1 MLNFLG
7 KNWKWILSMITATV
21 ITILI
26 MIFHPLIK
34 EWISDHWFIFPI
46 LIIPAFSAGVFMTS
60 LTFRGIIAELRG
72 GNKERFDINMGE
84 LAVMDIIDKSRDNL
98 WLHGVLFIL
107 SISAI
112 VLLIILL

>member
-7 KNWKWILSMITATV
+7 KNWKWILSMILATV
-21 ITILI
+21 VTILI
-26 MIFHPLIK
+26 ILFINEIR
-34 EWISDHWFIFPI
+34 EWIQRYWFIFPI
-46 LIIPAFSAGVFMTS
+46 LMIPAFSAGVFSTS
-60 LTFRGIIAELRG
+60 LTMRRIIADLRG

-84 LAVMDIIDKSRDNL
+84 LAVIDITDKSRDNL

>member
-1 MLNFLG
+1 MVIYLKSHWKSMLS
-7 KNWKWILSMITATV
+7 IITSIVATV
-21 ITILI
+21 LI
-26 MIFHPLIK
+26 IIFLEQIRM
-34 EWISDHWFIFPI
+34 WIQSKWFIFPI
-46 LIIPAFSAGVFMTS
+46 LMIPAFSAGVFMTS
-60 LTFRGIIAELRG
+60 LKFRAIIAELRG

>member
-1 MLNFLG
+1 MFKFLG
-7 KNWKWILSMITATV
+7 KNWKWILSMIVATV
-21 ITILI
+21 STVLIILFLQEI
-26 MIFHPLIK
+26 RL
-34 EWISDHWFIFPI
+34 WIQGNWFIFPI
-46 LIIPAFSAGVFMTS
+46 LMIPAFSAGVFMTS
-60 LTFRGIIAELRG
+60 LTFRNIIAELRG

>member
-1 MLNFLG
+1 MLKFLG
-7 KNWKWILSMITATV
+7 KNWKWILSMIVATV
-21 ITILI
+21 ATVLIILFLNEI
-26 MIFHPLIK
+26 RL
-34 EWISDHWFIFPI
+34 WIQSNWFIFPI
-46 LIIPAFSAGVFMTS
+46 LMIPAFSAGVFTTS

-112 VLLIILL
+112 VLLVILL

>member
-1 MLNFLG
+1 MFKFLG
-7 KNWKWILSMITATV
+7 KNWKWILSMIVATV
-21 ITILI
+21 ATVLIILFLNEI
-26 MIFHPLIK
+26 RL
-34 EWISDHWFIFPI
+34 WIQAHWFIFPI
-46 LIIPAFSAGVFMTS
+46 LMIPAFSAGVFMTS
-60 LTFRGIIAELRG
+60 LKFRSIIAELRG

>member
-1 MLNFLG
+1 MLKFLG
-7 KNWKWILSMITATV
+7 KNWKWILSMIVATIATV
-21 ITILI
+21 LIILFLNEI
-26 MIFHPLIK
+26 RL
-34 EWISDHWFIFPI
+34 WIQSNWFIFPI
-46 LIIPAFSAGVFMTS
+46 LMIPAFSAGVFMTS

-112 VLLIILL
+112 VLLVILL

>member
-1 MLNFLG
+1 MFKFLG
-7 KNWKWILSMITATV
+7 TNWKWILSMIVATV
-21 ITILI
+21 STVLIILFI
-26 MIFHPLIK
+26 NEIRI
-34 EWISDHWFIFPI
+34 WIQSNWFIFPI
-46 LIIPAFSAGVFMTS
+46 LMIPAFSAGVFMTS
-60 LTFRGIIAELRG
+60 ITFRAIISELRG

-98 WLHGVLFIL
+98 WFHGVIFIL

>member
-1 MLNFLG
+1 MLKFLG
-7 KNWKWILSMITATV
+7 KNWKWILSMIVATIATV
-21 ITILI
+21 LIILFLNEI
-26 MIFHPLIK
+26 RL
-34 EWISDHWFIFPI
+34 WIQSNWFIFPI
-46 LIIPAFSAGVFMTS
+46 LMIPAFSAGVFTTS

-112 VLLIILL
+112 VLLVILL

>member
-1 MLNFLG
+1 MFKFLG
-7 KNWKWILSMITATV
+7 KNWKWILSMIVATV
-21 ITILI
+21 TTVLIILFI
-26 MIFHPLIK
+26 NQIR
-34 EWISDHWFIFPI
+34 EWIQAKWFIFPI
-46 LIIPAFSAGVFMTS
+46 LMIPAFSAGVFTTS
-60 LTFRGIIAELRG
+60 LTVRRIISDLRG

-84 LAVMDIIDKSRDNL
+84 LAVIDITDKSRDNL

>member
-1 MLNFLG
+1 MLKFLG
-7 KNWKWILSMITATV
+7 KNWKWILSMIVATV
-21 ITILI
+21 STVLIILFLNEI
-26 MIFHPLIK
+26 R
-34 EWISDHWFIFPI
+34 EWIQAHWFIFPI
-46 LIIPAFSAGVFMTS
+46 LMIPAFSAGVFMTS

-112 VLLIILL
+112 VLLVILL

>member
-1 MLNFLG
+1 MFKFLG
-7 KNWKWILSMITATV
+7 KNWKWILSMIFATV
-21 ITILI
+21 TTVLVILFI
-26 MIFHPLIK
+26 NEIR
-34 EWISDHWFIFPI
+34 EWIQANWFIFPI
-46 LIIPAFSAGVFMTS
+46 LMIPAFSAGVFMTS
-60 LTFRGIIAELRG
+60 LTFRNIIAELRG

>member
-1 MLNFLG
+1 MLKFLG
-7 KNWKWILSMITATV
+7 KNWKWILSMIIATV
-21 ITILI
+21 VTVLI
-26 MIFHPLIK
+26 IFFIDQIR
-34 EWISDHWFIFPI
+34 EWIQVNWFIFPI
-46 LIIPAFSAGVFMTS
+46 LMVPAFSAGVFVTS
-60 LTFRGIIAELRG
+60 LTFRNIIAELRG

-98 WLHGVLFIL
+98 WLHGVIFIL

>member
-1 MLNFLG
+1 MFNFLG
-7 KNWKWILSMITATV
+7 KNWKWILSMIVATV
-21 ITILI
+21 STILI
-26 MIFHPLIK
+26 ILFLEEIRL
-34 EWISDHWFIFPI
+34 WIQAHWFIFPV
-46 LIIPAFSAGVFMTS
+46 LMIPSFSAGVFMTS
-60 LTFRGIIAELRG
+60 LTFRVIIAELRG

-98 WLHGVLFIL
+98 WLHGILFVL